1 MRHMVVP
8 HKLSFNKK
16 ELLVLFRAASFLLL
30 YALVHWVRPWY
41 TDRMFG
47 YRVLISDGFT
57 RFIPY
62 ALFVVFLV
70 VFWKK
75 IIEVSEQVR
84 SWKAALFWGGVSSA
98 LLFAPSGLA
107 PTENYID
114 IVFLEFTL
122 VFLVDVGFLVTIFGK
137 NFIKKLFS
145 EVAIVILLLVPF
157 TLAPLL
163 IDNFWKYSS
172 QVALAGLRIIF
183 PLFRIPYE
191 MDPARFS
198 VSMEG
203 FTVFI
208 GPPCAGI
215 HSLLAFTTVY
225 VAALLLISQR
235 GFRLRRVRALLFFIV
250 GLTGVFIINTF
261 RIFLIIFVG
270 ARYSPEFATTL
281 FHSYIGAALL
291 IVFFL
296 AYISF
301 VLPKVI
307 SSRYTGSLW
316 TCTK

>member
-1 MRHMVVP
+1 MAKLSGGVAVIKVGAATETEMKEIKHRIEDAVGATKAAVEEGVVP
-8 HKLSFNKK
+8 GGGVALLRASQVLENLNLPDEEMVAIGILRRALEEPIRTIAKNAGFEGAVVADEVKKHKGNFGFNAANGQYEDMVAAGVIDPTKVTRSALENAVSVAGMLLTTEALVTDLPKK
-16 ELLVLFRAASFLLL
+16 EESHGMPGGGMGD
-30 YALVHWVRPWY
+30 VHWVRPWY

-107 PTENYID
+107 PTANYID

-145 EVAIVILLLVPF
+145 EIAIVILLLVPF

-163 IDNFWKYSS
+163 IDNFWKYS
-172 QVALAGLRIIF
+172 
-183 PLFRIPYE
+183 
-191 MDPARFS
+191 
-198 VSMEG
+198 
-203 FTVFI
+203 
-208 GPPCAGI
+208 
-215 HSLLAFTTVY
+215 
-225 VAALLLISQR
+225 
-235 GFRLRRVRALLFFIV
+235 
-250 GLTGVFIINTF
+250 
-261 RIFLIIFVG
+261 
-270 ARYSPEFATTL
+270 
-281 FHSYIGAALL
+281 
-291 IVFFL
+291 
-296 AYISF
+296 
-301 VLPKVI
+301 
-307 SSRYTGSLW
+307 
-316 TCTK
+316 